1 MDYLNWAN
9 EYLDTVEKI
18 NGVIKKLKVK
28 IKNDKSSSSKNGL
41 IKKRI
46 AYWQSIRREC
56 LKTANILNA
65 RAVKH

>member
-28 IKNDKSSSSKNGL
+28 IKNS
-41 IKKRI
+41 R
-46 AYWQSIRREC
+46 
-56 LKTANILNA
+56 KT
-65 RAVKH
+65 